1 MKYLHIIY
9 PLAICLFVAFSCKKE
24 PPTLGEQL
32 EGDWLV
38 RSYYINPDE
47 LLDEED
53 SFTMSYKYYG
63 NGKGETVWFWRTFID
78 GLYDSIRGK
87 YSVNAEQNAIAIEWN
102 DGNYFFGPHNDA
114 PFQILKFAN
123 DTLVL
128 AGELSVVSYA
138 RITAVRN

>member
-38 RSYYINPDE
+38 RSFLYNEQEY
-47 LLDEED
+47 LLEDD
-53 SFTMSYKYYG
+53 SFTIIFRDYK
-63 NGKGETVWFWRTFID
+63 NGKGETYWFRRTFLISLID
-78 GLYDSIRGK
+78 SSGGVYSINTQENGMSIK
-87 YSVNAEQNAIAIEWN
+87 WSNIQFWGTY
-102 DGNYFFGPHNDA
+102 PDA
-114 PFQILKFAN
+114 NFQISRFSN

-128 AGELSVVSYA
+128 DEEVPGVKHYN
-138 RITAVRN
+138 ITAVRN